1 MWFESIVTNS
11 KLIEYLFTTLHR
23 NGIMLSSTR
32 YVFWT
37 GCAIALIL
45 ACIVAGCTSNQSTS
59 KPQVTT
65 QPTQIIS
72 QAPLG
77 ETNSITIEKFSFNPA
92 ILTVK
97 PGTIVTWTNRDGV
110 DHTIVSDSGSTTQF
124 TSEKLS
130 NGAAYTF
137 TFNQAGTFAYHCSIH
152 PSMKGTIVV
161 Q

>member
-1 MWFESIVTNS
+1 M
-11 KLIEYLFTTLHR
+11 EYFFTTLRR

-59 KPQVTT
+59 SPQATT
-65 QPTQIIS
+65 QPTQS
-72 QAPLG
+72 AQGTTQAPQG
-77 ETNSITIEKFSFNPA
+77 ATNSITIEKFAFNPGT
-92 ILTVK
+92 LTVK
-97 PGTIVTWTNRDGV
+97 PGTAVTWTNRDGV

-124 TSEKLS
+124 TSERLA

-137 TFNQAGTFAYHCSIH
+137 TFSQPGTYAYHCSLH
-152 PSMKGTIVV
+152 PSMKGTIEV
-161 Q
+161 QS